1 MRTWI
6 PLSGL
11 QAITILAVGLLLPSS
26 AHADATADAMRAA
39 AKTHG
44 PSVVRVQLTST
55 LTLERLPG
63 VGKGARRTHE
73 ISIPGV
79 VVDSKG
85 LVVFPARSLDPAAG
99 AFALLGGRA
108 SADVLSVRV
117 VGSDGQ
123 IREAKWLGT
132 DPKSQ
137 LAFVRIGSVGQKG
150 LAPIAWTTT
159 TAALGDP
166 LLVVSLTPSALG
178 NTVRVDR
185 SRVAF
190 ADAKALGLTPQH
202 PHALGA
208 LVVSQAGKPLG
219 LLAHHLPTPGSG
231 DVLRPDLIALA
242 NAGYVVLPPS
252 FKALIANPPKTVGR
266 SAKRR
271 ARTWLGIKPQVLTP
285 ELAESLALDID
296 VGVHV
301 ASLYDGPAK
310 AAGIQKGDIF
320 LRLDGESLDLDPGES
335 FRDIIEDYPAGS
347 KVSLLVRRTGKIK
360 EFEVELSRSP
370 IRPQD
375 AERARIG
382 EAGLLLRALTFF
394 DRVEI
399 GLAPKSPGAVVLE
412 IDPDG
417 AGSRAGLRVGDI
429 VIKVGGKNLQSLA
442 ELRRRL
448 SEPGALP
455 LTVKRHDE
463 ELTLRVQH

>member
-1 MRTWI
+1 
-6 PLSGL
+6 
-11 QAITILAVGLLLPSS
+11 
-26 AHADATADAMRAA
+26 
-39 AKTHG
+39 
-44 PSVVRVQLTST
+44 
-55 LTLERLPG
+55 
-63 VGKGARRTHE
+63 
-73 ISIPGV
+73 
-79 VVDSKG
+79 
-85 LVVFPARSLDPAAG
+85 
-99 AFALLGGRA
+99 
-108 SADVLSVRV
+108 VLSVRV

-123 IREAKWLGT
+123 IRQAEWLGT
-132 DPKSQ
+132 DPKTQ

-150 LAPIAWTTT
+150 LAPVAWE
-159 TAALGDP
+159 TATATLGDP
-166 LLVVSLTPSALG
+166 LLVLSLTPNALG
-178 NTVRVDR
+178 NKVRVDR

-190 ADAKALGLTPQH
+190 ADTQTLGLTPQH
-202 PHALGA
+202 PHAIGA
-208 LVVSQAGKPLG
+208 LVTTQAGKPLG
-219 LLAHHLPTPGSG
+219 LLAHHLPSPASG

-252 FKALIANPPKTVGR
+252 FKALIASPPKTVGR
-266 SAKRR
+266 PAKRR
-271 ARTWLGIKPQVLTP
+271 ARAWLGIKPQVLNP

-296 VGVHV
+296 TGVHV

-310 AAGIQKGDIF
+310 GAGIQTGDVL

-347 KVSLLVRRTGKIK
+347 KVSLLVRRKGKIK

-370 IRPQD
+370 VRPQD

-399 GLAPKSPGAVVLE
+399 GLAPNSPGAVVLE

-417 AGSRAGLRVGDI
+417 AGSRAGLRVGD
-429 VIKVGGKNLQSLA
+429 VITKIDGKSLQSLA

-448 SEPGALP
+448 SESGALP
-455 LTVKRHDE
+455 LTVKRSNE